1 MPIISAVYIIL
12 VEEAVVGNRLY
23 DGFNIMTNFKYLIF
37 SILFSIP
44 CVAAA
49 EGITAVEALKS
60 YAGDS
65 FYEISI
71 PEAAAA
77 EEVQIPELRSDGESL
92 FQELHRKSQ
101 PKNTHGYNSAKGHM
115 YGTVDQINCQGKKGI
130 YTFYSLICAYG
141 NGEDGNSYHEQGD
154 QNGDG
159 VVDKIVNAEHLWPQ
173 SFFNKATPMVSDLH
187 HIQSTF
193 STPNGRRSNYRFC
206 ETSTSKYATRAGSKL
221 SSAGDC
227 FEPAD
232 AVKGNVARAMLYFVT
247 VYYDKNI
254 RQGDCDYKS
263 FWKDNVEMFLKW
275 NRQDPPDEIEKY
287 RNEMIYQYQGNR
299 NPYVDDYTL
308 ADKIGANVFKNH

>member
-1 MPIISAVYIIL
+1 MKNLKYILLAMTFLAPAYLYAADGSVLETMKSYGGTGIADISVPKISPAVDISMPDM
-12 VEEAVVGNRLY
+12 RL
-23 DGFNIMTNFKYLIF
+23 DG
-37 SILFSIP
+37 
-44 CVAAA
+44 
-49 EGITAVEALKS
+49 EAL
-60 YAGDS
+60 
-65 FYEISI
+65 
-71 PEAAAA
+71 
-77 EEVQIPELRSDGESL
+77 
-92 FQELHRKSQ
+92 FQQLHRQAQ
-101 PKNTHGYNSAKGHM
+101 PKNPHSYNSAKGHM
-115 YGTVDQINCQGKKGI
+115 YGTVDQINCQGKRGI

-141 NGEDGNSYHEQGD
+141 NGEDGNSYHERGD

-173 SFFNKATPMVSDLH
+173 SFFGKANPMVADLH

-206 ETSTSKYATRAGSKL
+206 ETPSAKYSTRAGSKL
-221 SSAGDC
+221 SASGDC

-232 AVKGNVARAMLYFVT
+232 YVKGNVARAMLYFVT

-254 RQGDCDYKS
+254 RQGDCNYQK
-263 FWKDNVEMFLKW
+263 FWTDNVDMFLKW

-308 ADKIGANVFKNH
+308 ADKVGAEVFKKH